1 VKRLHHRGK
10 LGLINVNVI
19 ILIRIRG
26 EKNDGVSFMLSI
38 IIFSFVRVTT
48 GAYK

>member
-1 VKRLHHRGK
+1 MA
-10 LGLINVNVI
+10 LINVNVI

-26 EKNDGVSFMLSI
+26 GKNDGVSFVLSI
-38 IIFSFVRVTT
+38 IIFSFVRVTI